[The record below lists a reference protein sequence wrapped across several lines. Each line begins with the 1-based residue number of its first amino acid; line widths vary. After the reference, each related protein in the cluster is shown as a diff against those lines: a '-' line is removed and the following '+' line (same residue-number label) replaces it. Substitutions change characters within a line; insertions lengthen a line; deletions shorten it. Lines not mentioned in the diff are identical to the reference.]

1 MNETR
6 RAALSQLAISVDFAR
21 AQVED
26 VLAAERSDVQALPD
40 SIEDSAFAEH
50 VLKRPMFELA
60 AAKVHLTE
68 ALEHLR
74 AAVAKEKT

>member
-26 VLAAERSDVQALPD
+26 VLAAERSDVQALQ
-40 SIEDSAFAEH
+40 
-50 VLKRPMFELA
+50 VGR
-60 AAKVHLTE
+60 
-68 ALEHLR
+68 R
-74 AAVAKEKT
+74 AALGHQGTGAGGSLHSDPRG

>member
-26 VLAAERSDVQALPD
+26 VLAAERADVQALPD
-40 SIEDSAFAEH
+40 SIEDSAFSER

-60 AAKVHLTE
+60 AAKVHLVE

-74 AAVAKEKT
+74 AAIEKGKQ